1 MYIGILQL
9 HEPYQSGGVTM
20 VSEKYPQLKY
30 DAPTERVYILLSA
43 RETVDVTEQYKSIEA
58 QRRGDEQ

>member
-1 MYIGILQL
+1 
-9 HEPYQSGGVTM
+9 M

-58 QRRGDEQ
+58 QRRGDE